1 VASHVPRVASHVLM
15 AATRLQAQAT
25 VASRLQVRAM
35 AASRVPTAGG
45 KDAVS
50 SEGPDFDS

>member
-1 VASHVPRVASHVLM
+1 
-15 AATRLQAQAT
+15 
-25 VASRLQVRAM
+25 VRAM